1 VRSSIFVCHL
11 ERDRR
16 LNIEHH
22 GTSSGET
29 TNGSEMQTVGPT
41 LRRWTKLYYVIM
53 RNRTCLEIRNPT
65 RDFVAEELVRL
76 RRQSRS
82 QRLV

>member
-1 VRSSIFVCHL
+1 MVAKCRLLVR
-11 ERDRR
+11 
-16 LNIEHH
+16 
-22 GTSSGET
+22 
-29 TNGSEMQTVGPT
+29 P
-41 LRRWTKLYYVIM
+41 TKLYYVIM

-65 RDFVAEELVRL
+65 KDFVAEELVRL